1 MKIPV
6 IFLSKTIRTSPE
18 IELIVKQACKNN
30 KDVYLLGDDGNKPY
44 CPNNHVSMFDYYEG
58 ASEFEKLYRHLS
70 TNEITVE
77 LFCFSRWFIMR
88 DFLRKNNFDGGLH
101 LDTDILFFSDAT
113 KEFNRFKHLYCVLSG
128 RTSGHSSYWTL
139 EGLEAFCD
147 YLMEIYSNPSG
158 YDFQRLEMH
167 YQVRQHFGLDGGLC
181 DMTLLESFARYKYPH
196 LVGECSVV
204 SDGSYYDHI
213 IQIDEGFEFE
223 DGRKRFYFENGVPY
237 SHHIRSNRDIP
248 FSTIHFQG
256 ASKYLI
262 NDFFQDCDDSII

>member
-1 MKIPV
+1 MKVPV
-6 IFLSKTIRTSPE
+6 IFVSKTLRHSPE
-18 IELIVKQACKNN
+18 IELVVKQACKNN
-30 KDVYLLGDDGNKPY
+30 EDVYLLGDEGNKEY
-44 CPNNHVSMFDYYEG
+44 CPNNHALISDYYEG
-58 ASEFEKLYRHLS
+58 ATEFEKLYHHLS
-70 TNEITVE
+70 TNDLEVE
-77 LFCFSRWFIMR
+77 KFCFSRWFIMR
-88 DFLRKNNFDGGLH
+88 DFLKKNNFEGGLH
-101 LDTDILFFSDAT
+101 LDTDILFFSNAE
-113 KEFNRFKHLYCVLSG
+113 KEFNRYKHLYCVLSG

-147 YLMEIYSNPSG
+147 YLMEIYSDPAS
-158 YDFQRLEMH
+158 YEFTRLASH
-167 YQVRQHFGLDGGLC
+167 YQVRQHFGLTGGLC

-223 DGRKRFYFENGVPY
+223 DGRKRFHFENGVPY